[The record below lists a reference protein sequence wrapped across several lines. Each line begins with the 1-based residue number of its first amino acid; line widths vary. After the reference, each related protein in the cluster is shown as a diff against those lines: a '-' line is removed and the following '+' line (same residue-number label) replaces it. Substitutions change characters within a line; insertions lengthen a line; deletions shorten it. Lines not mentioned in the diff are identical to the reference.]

1 LSQRLGAG
9 VLASLLLAAGALPAA
24 GQSLQIQ
31 PFATGLSFP
40 VAFLGDP
47 TAANR
52 HFVVEK
58 TGLIRVLVNG
68 VPQSTPFLD
77 LTSLVSGGSEQGLLG
92 MALDPN
98 YATNRRFYVFF
109 TRQDDPGTLCSPVNT
124 GCEFGGLVVARYTRS
139 VADPLVANATGF
151 RFRWGSPTGRDYIEH
166 FNVSE
171 PSQYANFSNHNG
183 GTLAFGP
190 DGYLYIGTGDGGGGY
205 DRANNAQNPNLLL
218 GKMLRIDV
226 NVTDANAQGYQ
237 VPPDNPFVDND
248 PIDALPEIWAFGVRN
263 PWKFSFDDP
272 SRGGS
277 GAMWIADVGQDRWE
291 EINREPAGQGG
302 QNYGWRIREGSRV
315 EFIESHRVPGT
326 QPAWG
331 TEASLTNPVFEYSHV
346 AGEAPIQGRSVTG
359 GYIYRG
365 SDLSARWRGRYFFAD
380 FVSARIWSAQVAA
393 GTGAFS
399 DIVDHTDAWG
409 GMNVSSFGV
418 DQRGELYIV
427 RYGASN
433 AGVVYRLCEV
443 FAAGGL
449 TTFSAAGGTGTLAI
463 TTQPGCATTVSSTVP
478 WLGAV
483 SDSTANGARTVVFR
497 VAPNAGG
504 TRQTDITV
512 AGLRVSVT
520 QTSAAPV
527 VGDLDN
533 NGMADLLWHHADGRT
548 AVWLMNR
555 ARMIAA
561 EPLGPG
567 SLADTGWRMAASGDF
582 NRDGNSDVLFQH
594 QGDGRLAVWFMSGS
608 VLLAADAVTP
618 GSVPD
623 VNWKIRGAAD
633 FDRDGWPDL
642 AWQHQTSGAIAVWLM
657 NGIRLRSAINFSPGS
672 VADLNWRI
680 VGTGDM
686 NADGHMDLV
695 WQHQANGSLATW
707 LMNGT
712 AMRSAILLSP
722 AQVADTNWK
731 IRAVADLNG
740 DRRPDLVWHHQT
752 SGLLSVWFMNG
763 TRSAEAV
770 SMTPGMV
777 SDINWQIVGPR

>member
-1 LSQRLGAG
+1 MSLRVRVG
-9 VLASLLLAAGALPAA
+9 VLTLLLASGAAPAA
-24 GQSLQIQ
+24 AQSLQIQ

-58 TGLIRVLVNG
+58 NGLVRVLVNG
-68 VPQSTPFLD
+68 VLQSAPFLD
-77 LTSLVSGGSEQGLLG
+77 ITSQISGASEQGLLG

-109 TRQDDPGTLCSPVNT
+109 TR
-124 GCEFGGLVVARYTRS
+124 GGDATVPACRRGQTPDTFNAAACDIGDIVVARFTRS
-139 VADPLVANATGF
+139 AGDPLTADAASQV
-151 RFRWGSPTGRDYIEH
+151 RFRWGGPTGPQYIEH
-166 FNVSE
+166 SE
-171 PSQYANFSNHNG
+171 FSNHNG

-190 DGYLYIGTGDGGGGY
+190 DGYLYIGLGDGGGSY
-205 DRANNAQNPNLLL
+205 DPHNNAQNPNALL

-226 NVTDANAQGYQ
+226 NVSDANAQGYQ
-237 VPPDNPFVDND
+237 VPADNPFVDDN

-272 SRGGS
+272 SRGGT
-277 GAMWIADVGQDRWE
+277 GALVIADVGQNRWE
-291 EINREPAGQGG
+291 EINYEPIGQGG
-302 QNYGWRIREGSRV
+302 RNYGWRIREGSNV
-315 EFIESHRVPGT
+315 EFFERTTNRQT

-331 TEASLTNPVFEYSHV
+331 TEADLTNPVFEYSHV
-346 AGEAPIQGRSVTG
+346 SGEAPIQGRSVTG

-365 SDLSARWRGRYFFAD
+365 ADLSARWRGRYFFAD

-399 DIVDHTDAWG
+399 DIVDHTDGWG
-409 GMNVSSFGV
+409 GLNVSSFGV

-443 FAAGGL
+443 FATGGL

-463 TTQPGCATTVSSTVP
+463 TTQAGCATTVTSNAP
-478 WLGAV
+478 WLGVV
-483 SDSTANGARTVVFR
+483 SDSTANGSRTVVFR

-527 VGDLDN
+527 SGDLDN
-533 NGMADLLWHHADGRT
+533 NGMADLIWHHADGRT
-548 AVWLMNR
+548 AVWLMER

-567 SLADTGWRMAASGDF
+567 SLADTGWRIVATADF
-582 NRDGNSDVLFQH
+582 NADGGSDVVFQH
-594 QGDGRLAVWFMSGS
+594 QGDGRLAVWSMSGT
-608 VLLAADAVTP
+608 VLLTADALTP
-618 GSVPD
+618 AIVGD
-623 VNWKIRGAAD
+623 VNWKIRGAGD
-633 FDRDGWPDL
+633 FDRDGRPDL
-642 AWQHQTSGAIAVWLM
+642 VWQHQTTGAIAVWLM
-657 NGIRLRSAINFSPGS
+657 NGLRLRSAINFSPGS
-672 VADLNWRI
+672 VADLNWLI

-686 NADGHMDLV
+686 NADGHIDLV
-695 WQHQANGSLATW
+695 WQHQGNGSLATW

-722 AQVADTNWK
+722 GQVADTNWK

-740 DRRPDLVWHHQT
+740 DQRPDLVWRHQT

-770 SMTPGMV
+770 SMTPGV
-777 SDINWQIVGPR
+777 VADINWQIVGPR